1 MLDDDLHEASSR
13 RVLCARSRSMNLPA
27 LATPMSAIASGKG
40 SLKIGAPASSR
51 FARTSTSSRRPAG
64 FMAMGGVCPDANL
77 IQRLSAPVWARR
89 RKFSPAGKGWV
100 RVSRGSARRLWGDSL
115 SGSPWLVQKDGSP
128 SGRPSACWILPVGEG
143 GAREADRVSGWK
155 GRKGL
160 SAPPFGLFTRTR
172 FGESTASPVL

>member
-1 MLDDDLHEASSR
+1 MSSR
-13 RVLCARSRSMNLPA
+13 RVFCARSRSMTLPA

-77 IQRLSAPVWARR
+77 IQRLSAPTWAGR
-89 RKFSPAGKGWV
+89 RKFSPTGKGWV
-100 RVSRGSARRLWGDSL
+100 RVEARRAFGGDSL
-115 SGSPWLVQKDGSP
+115 SGSPWLVQKDGGP

>member
-1 MLDDDLHEASSR
+1 MLDDDLREASSR
-13 RVLCARSRSMNLPA
+13 RVFCARSCSMNLPA

-77 IQRLSAPVWARR
+77 IQRLSAPTWAGR
-89 RKFSPAGKGWV
+89 RKFSPTGKGWV
-100 RVSRGSARRLWGDSL
+100 RVRVEARRAFGVTRSPAVPGSSRRTGVLPDVLLPAGFSLWEKGGCGKSD
-115 SGSPWLVQKDGSP
+115 
-128 SGRPSACWILPVGEG
+128 RISA
-143 GAREADRVSGWK
+143 WK